1 MKRSA
6 LLCAAL
12 LCVGAAQAEDG
23 LWLGIGAD
31 YSSGDYG
38 SDVTTD
44 ITSVPV
50 AARYDSGNWTWRA
63 SLPWLRVDGDVGVL
77 PGLGNVGNSN
87 PQGRGRGNSGNNGND
102 GTPPAETESGIASGL
117 GDLRLAATYAF
128 DTGGPLGIDLTG
140 NVKIAT
146 ADEDKGLGTGEND
159 YGIAVDLYR
168 DFDGT
173 LLFGGV
179 GYTMLGDSE
188 YIQLDDVLNVNL
200 GASWR
205 VGAGTLGAMYDWRQA
220 ASDTAGD
227 RSELTG
233 FYSVRASDADKFQLY
248 GTLGLSDGSPDWGI
262 GASYSRAF

>member
-12 LCVGAAQAEDG
+12 LCIGAAQAEDG
-23 LWLGIGAD
+23 FSLGIGAD

-38 SDVTTD
+38 SDITTD

-50 AARYDSGNWTWRA
+50 TARYDSGNWTWRA

-87 PQGRGRGNSGNNGND
+87 PQGRGRGNSGNNG
-102 GTPPAETESGIASGL
+102 GSTPPAETESGTASGV

-128 DTGGPLGIDLTG
+128 DTGGPLGVDLTG
-140 NVKIAT
+140 NVKLAT
-146 ADEDKGLGTGEND
+146 ADEDKGLSTGEND

-188 YIQLDDVLNVNL
+188 YIQLDDVLNVNF
-200 GASWR
+200 GASWH
-205 VGAGTLGAMYDWRQA
+205 VGAGSLGAMYDWRQA
-220 ASDTAGD
+220 ASDTADD

-233 FYSVRASDADKFQLY
+233 FYSVKASDADKFQLY
-248 GTLGLSDGSPDWGI
+248 GTLGLSDGSPDWGV
-262 GASYSRAF
+262 GASYTRAF

>member
-1 MKRSA
+1 M
-6 LLCAAL
+6 
-12 LCVGAAQAEDG
+12 
-23 LWLGIGAD
+23 
-31 YSSGDYG
+31 
-38 SDVTTD
+38 
-44 ITSVPV
+44 
-50 AARYDSGNWTWRA
+50 
-63 SLPWLRVDGDVGVL
+63 
-77 PGLGNVGNSN
+77 
-87 PQGRGRGNSGNNGND
+87 
-102 GTPPAETESGIASGL
+102 
-117 GDLRLAATYAF
+117 
-128 DTGGPLGIDLTG
+128 
-140 NVKIAT
+140 
-146 ADEDKGLGTGEND
+146 GTGEND

-248 GTLGLSDGSPDWGI
+248 GILGLSDGSPDWGV